1 MQKFIVFVD
10 EAKPLYHLGQG
21 KTFIVSFMRIKVM
34 YVIDNTIGMYMLSI
48 TTNNQCDL
56 QIVHVRLLLL

>member
-1 MQKFIVFVD
+1 VQKFIVFVD

-48 TTNNQCDL
+48 TTNN
-56 QIVHVRLLLL
+56 